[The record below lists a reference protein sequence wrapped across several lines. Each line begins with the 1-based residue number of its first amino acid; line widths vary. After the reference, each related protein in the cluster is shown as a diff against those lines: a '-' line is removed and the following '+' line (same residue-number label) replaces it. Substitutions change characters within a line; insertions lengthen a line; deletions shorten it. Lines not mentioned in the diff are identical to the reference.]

1 MLQSP
6 APWQPATHPD
16 PHVIARGQKCYQ
28 QCAKTT
34 SNQFTSQQAR
44 FFSSGAQ
51 TQKHTYCRIL
61 DTKQIHFSQTL
72 QTRKRGTLNRCSQH
86 TQVLLKGR
94 RHYQQPLCSNSQD
107 NQTNKTSQVHNMML
121 HGIIILL
128 KQSSQFPAPVQTKP
142 LKTVQYQ
149 DYGGRE

>member
-61 DTKQIHFSQTL
+61 DTKQIHYSQTL

-86 TQVLLKGR
+86 TQVLLR
-94 RHYQQPLCSNSQD
+94 DDVITSSHY
-107 NQTNKTSQVHNMML
+107 
-121 HGIIILL
+121 
-128 KQSSQFPAPVQTKP
+128 VQTHKIIR
-142 LKTVQYQ
+142 LTKLHKCII
-149 DYGGRE
+149 